1 MFRQER
7 RRAGKDFF
15 CPECRTFHLAGE
27 GAFVSWGT
35 NDAGMMIWPYSLQ
48 ETNGLLYADRTPKLD
63 VERIA
68 ACMAG
73 KEKQNG

>member
-1 MFRQER
+1 M
-7 RRAGKDFF
+7 
-15 CPECRTFHLAGE
+15 
-27 GAFVSWGT
+27 SWGT